1 VTAPR
6 LPQVEALVE
15 RLADS
20 ISSQD
25 PQSDAAWLVGGV
37 ATAGKSTTL
46 RMLGDALRDRG
57 EIAVLCA
64 PPAHA
69 LDAGPM
75 ALAELA
81 AGLKDADCVNGQT
94 EILRDGT
101 VPLAEKIKRVRE
113 WVIASRESIVL
124 LLDEPSAWPDRFEQ
138 TQHFADHARLVV
150 AELVRDIP
158 CRRVLT
164 GDAPEGMGF
173 LDRETVGESSEPR
186 AFLTDPHGWGELA
199 QAADDLQVSAG
210 ERLRELS
217 PLQLR
222 LLVALVDVTSIDE
235 VRTVLALPAR
245 SRRALSRRLLEALTE
260 AGKYDDLLRAWRRLA
275 HIRRPF
281 AEELLG
287 VIAGRLSKR
296 SETLLRN
303 CLLYEVD
310 GAFLMHETLRRDAAA
325 IPRKPKDDYREYRRL
340 SEYYR
345 DLRDEAEQRDRG
357 EALPTALDGFYYAAR
372 TGDPKL
378 LDRDPYFADQLDMLG
393 KTLSYELHRYGQA
406 AEVFERA
413 LQLDDGDDYAHH
425 YLAYNLDRLG
435 KDPERVERHYRGA
448 IELNRT
454 HPWWRARLIQ
464 FLLTRGRTAAAR
476 DEWDRALDELGGGDR
491 TGNITFY
498 ETLHGWVADMALRRG
513 QLSFADA
520 VLGEVPA
527 NVRTESAQITALI
540 RRLRA
545 LELAQADGAYVPSQF
560 LVTGWWKKGPFL
572 LGRRIGDPRDVPLRR
587 WLAGRIE
594 HIDEHEIELRVRD
607 VDLASQA
614 DPPVAS
620 MSMSIAAFD
629 HLSRD
634 EPAAELQPG
643 RFIEVGL
650 YSDEAG
656 DRVQRLL
663 RVHAEREWSDDT
675 LPQQTGAE
683 DRYLR
688 SYGTG

>member
-1 VTAPR
+1 MTAPR

-20 ISSQD
+20 ISGQD
-25 PQSDAAWLVGGV
+25 PRSDAAWLVEGV

-46 RMLGDALRDRG
+46 RMLADALRGRDQ
-57 EIAVLCA
+57 IAVLCA

-81 AGLKDADCVNGQT
+81 AGLKDAGCVNGQT

-113 WVIASRESIVL
+113 WVIASQDSIVL

-138 TQHFADHARLVV
+138 TEHFADHARLVV

-164 GDAPEGMGF
+164 GDAPEGMPF
-173 LDRETVGESSEPR
+173 LARQVVGESSEPQI
-186 AFLTDPHGWGELA
+186 FLTDRDAWGDLA
-199 QAADDLQVSAG
+199 QAASDLQEGAG
-210 ERLRELS
+210 QGLKDLS

-222 LLVALVDVTSIDE
+222 LLVALVYVSSIKQVQE
-235 VRTVLALPAR
+235 VLALEGR
-245 SRRALSRRLLEALTE
+245 SRRALSRRLLVALTE
-260 AGKYDDLLRAWRRLA
+260 ADDYKDLLRAWRKLA

-281 AEELLG
+281 TEQLLG
-287 VIAGRLSKR
+287 TITGKLSKR
-296 SETLLRN
+296 SGALLRN
-303 CLLYEVD
+303 CLIYEVD
-310 GAFLMHETLRRDAAA
+310 GSFLLHETLRRDAAA
-325 IPRKPKDDYREYRRL
+325 IPRSHDEDYGEFRQL
-340 SEYYR
+340 SKYYR
-345 DLRDEAEQRDRG
+345 DLRDDAEHRDSG
-357 EALPTALDGFYYAAR
+357 EALPTALDGFFYAAR
-372 TGDPKL
+372 AGDPGL

-406 AEVFERA
+406 ADVFERA
-413 LQLDDGDDYAHH
+413 LQMDDGDDYAHH

-435 KDPERVERHYRGA
+435 RDAERVERHYRGA

-454 HPWWRARLIQ
+454 HPWWRARLVQ

-476 DEWDRALDELGGGDR
+476 DEWDRALDELDGGER
-491 TGNITFY
+491 TGNVPFY
-498 ETLHGWVADMALRRG
+498 ETLHGWVADVALRRG
-513 QLSFADA
+513 QLPFADS
-520 VLGEVPA
+520 VLAEVPP
-527 NVRTESAQITALI
+527 NVRTESSQITALI

-545 LELAQADGAYVPSQF
+545 LQLAQTDGAYVPSQF
-560 LVTGWWKKGPFL
+560 LVKGWWKNGPFL
-572 LGRRIGDPRDVPLRR
+572 LGRRIGDPQDVPLRR

-594 HIDEHEIELRVRD
+594 HIDEHELELRVRD
-607 VDLASQA
+607 IDPASPA

-620 MSMSIAAFD
+620 MRMSIADFD

-634 EPAAELQPG
+634 EPAGELQPG

-650 YSDEAG
+650 YSDQAG
-656 DRVQRLL
+656 DQVQRLL
-663 RVHAEREWSDDT
+663 RVHAEREWSDET
-675 LPQQTGAE
+675 LPQQTGSG

-688 SYGTG
+688 SRGSG

>member
-1 VTAPR
+1 MTAPR

-20 ISSQD
+20 ISGQD

-46 RMLGDALRDRG
+46 RMLGDALRERD

-81 AGLKDADCVNGQT
+81 AGLKDAGCVNGQT
-94 EILRDGT
+94 EILQDGT

-113 WVIASRESIVL
+113 WILASRDSVVL
-124 LLDEPSAWPDRFEQ
+124 LLDEPSFWPDRSEQ

-164 GDAPEGMGF
+164 GDAPEGMSF
-173 LDRETVGESSEPR
+173 LARGTVGESSEPQI
-186 AFLTDPHGWGELA
+186 FLTDRDAWGDLA
-199 QAADDLQVSAG
+199 QAASDLQEGAG
-210 ERLRELS
+210 GELREFS

-235 VRTVLALPAR
+235 VRAVLALPAR

-287 VIAGRLSKR
+287 TIAGRLSKR

-325 IPRKPKDDYREYRRL
+325 IPRQPKDDYSEYRRL

-345 DLRDEAEQRDRG
+345 DLRDEAEQRDSG

-378 LDRDPYFADQLDMLG
+378 LDREPYFADQLDMLG

-406 AEVFERA
+406 AEVFEKA
-413 LQLDDGDDYAHH
+413 LELDDGDDYAHH

-435 KDPERVERHYRGA
+435 KDAERVERHYREA
-448 IELNRT
+448 IERNRT
-454 HPWWRARLIQ
+454 HPWWRARLVQ

-476 DEWDRALDELGGGDR
+476 DEWDRALDELDGGEQ
-491 TGNITFY
+491 TGNATFY

-513 QLSFADA
+513 QLSFADS
-520 VLGEVPA
+520 VLSEVPP
-527 NVRTESAQITALI
+527 NVRTESSQITALI

-545 LELAQADGAYVPSQF
+545 LQLAQADGAYVPAQY
-560 LVTGWWKKGPFL
+560 LVKGWWKKGPFL
-572 LGRRIGDPRDVPLRR
+572 LGRRIGDPRDIPLRR

-594 HIDEHEIELRVRD
+594 HLDEHEIELRVRD
-607 VDLASQA
+607 VDPASPA
-614 DPPVAS
+614 DPPTAS
-620 MSMSIAAFD
+620 MRMSIADFD

-650 YSDEAG
+650 YSNEAG
-656 DRVQRLL
+656 DQAQRLL
-663 RVHAEREWSDDT
+663 RVHAEREWSDDA
-675 LPQQTGAE
+675 LPQQAGAG

-688 SYGTG
+688 SRGTA